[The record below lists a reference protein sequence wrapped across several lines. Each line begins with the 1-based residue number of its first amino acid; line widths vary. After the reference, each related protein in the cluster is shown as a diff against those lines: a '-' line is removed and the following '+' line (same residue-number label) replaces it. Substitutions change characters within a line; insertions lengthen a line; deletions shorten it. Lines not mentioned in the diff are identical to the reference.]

1 LHFVRAFPLAVVP
14 MSAFQ
19 KAKPAFLV
27 HPLGREVADEPGDGQ
42 IVRDAA
48 LNDRLMTAF
57 NSDDRVASSMA

>member
-1 LHFVRAFPLAVVP
+1 MLGNRRGVKNRIAFCPRFPVAAVP

-48 LNDRLMTAF
+48 LNDRL
-57 NSDDRVASSMA
+57 DDGL